1 MPEKKQR
8 PKKAETEH
16 TNPRK
21 PEREDLEAEIPQ
33 APAAEK
39 ANEPLGQPVAIDSTR
54 GPRPLVE
61 AEVE

>member
-1 MPEKKQR
+1 MPEKKER
-8 PKKAETEH
+8 PKTSQTEH

-33 APAAEK
+33 LPAKELSP
-39 ANEPLGQPVAIDSTR
+39 EPVAVDSTR

-61 AEVE
+61 AEAE

>member
-1 MPEKKQR
+1 MPEKKER
-8 PKKAETEH
+8 AKKPDTEH

-21 PEREDLEAEIPQ
+21 PEREDLEAELPQ
-33 APAAEK
+33 APAR
-39 ANEPLGQPVAIDSTR
+39 EPLTGPAAIDSTR